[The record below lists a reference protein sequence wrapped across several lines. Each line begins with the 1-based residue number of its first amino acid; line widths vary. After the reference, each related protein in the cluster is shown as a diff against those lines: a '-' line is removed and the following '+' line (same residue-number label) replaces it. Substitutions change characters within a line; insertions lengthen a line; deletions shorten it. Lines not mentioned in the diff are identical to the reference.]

1 MHDGQIQS
9 KTTKFV
15 FPKGKKKHISDIENF
30 LGNCAKFRGLRR
42 HTFSRIL
49 KSISFDTIAEIK
61 IYIYFCS
68 KIIGNNKPNQI
79 LNSNNKTL
87 S

>member
-15 FPKGKKKHISDIENF
+15 FPKGKKHISDIENF

-49 KSISFDTIAEIK
+49 KSISFDTIAEIE
-61 IYIYFCS
+61 IY
-68 KIIGNNKPNQI
+68 
-79 LNSNNKTL
+79 T
-87 S
+87 

>member
-1 MHDGQIQS
+1 MTDKFNPKQQS
-9 KTTKFV
+9 SYFQ
-15 FPKGKKKHISDIENF
+15 KGKKHISDIENF

-61 IYIYFCS
+61 IYIYMFFFAQ
-68 KIIGNNKPNQI
+68 K
-79 LNSNNKTL
+79 L
-87 S
+87 

>member
-42 HTFSRIL
+42 HTFS
-49 KSISFDTIAEIK
+49 S
-61 IYIYFCS
+61 Y
-68 KIIGNNKPNQI
+68 
-79 LNSNNKTL
+79 
-87 S
+87 

>member
-1 MHDGQIQS
+1 MHNGQIQS

-15 FPKGKKKHISDIENF
+15 FPKGKKHISDIENF

-61 IYIYFCS
+61 IYIYIFFLL
-68 KIIGNNKPNQI
+68 KNYRE
-79 LNSNNKTL
+79 
-87 S
+87 